1 MTPDGPAAAPLRA
14 VRRAAK
20 NVATG
25 SSTAVLSCGGGERC
39 AVGMLAVVSGPGS
52 GAQPTWPWCLAPR
65 VRL

>member
-1 MTPDGPAAAPLRA
+1 MTPEGPAAAPLRA
-14 VRRAAK
+14 VRRAAS

-25 SSTAVLSCGGGERC
+25 SSTAVLSCGVGG
-39 AVGMLAVVSGPGS
+39 AVCNGYACGAGS